1 MKLTNS
7 RLATGMPKELREVFN
22 RWLEVAGWAGWG
34 MLGGLDANGNIV
46 YKRYERGCTRL
57 VFLNAML
64 LAV

>member
-1 MKLTNS
+1 
-7 RLATGMPKELREVFN
+7 MPKELREVFN
-22 RWLEVAGWAGWG
+22 RWLEVVGWAGWG